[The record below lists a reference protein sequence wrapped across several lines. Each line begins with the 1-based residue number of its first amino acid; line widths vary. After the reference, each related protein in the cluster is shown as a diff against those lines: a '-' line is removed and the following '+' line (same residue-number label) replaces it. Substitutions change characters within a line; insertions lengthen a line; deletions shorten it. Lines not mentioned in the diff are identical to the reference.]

1 MFTIYAVDGR
11 ANGCKGAFQYNLSD
25 DIDISKLKTWKKIL
39 KLLVGAIVQLND
51 NLDVEDKLCNCSEGT
66 VKYVRICT
74 STNSAK
80 DGGTIYTQFDNEK
93 SGNKRKVK
101 FSS

>member
-1 MFTIYAVDGR
+1 MHLT
-11 ANGCKGAFQYNLSD
+11 
-25 DIDISKLKTWKKIL
+25 
-39 KLLVGAIVQLND
+39 D

-80 DGGTIYTQFDNEK
+80 DGGTIYAQYANEK

-101 FSS
+101 LSS

>member
-1 MFTIYAVDGR
+1 M
-11 ANGCKGAFQYNLSD
+11 
-25 DIDISKLKTWKKIL
+25 KKIL
-39 KLLVGAIVQLND
+39 KLWVGARVQLTD

-66 VKYVRICT
+66 VKYVRIST

-80 DGGTIYTQFDNEK
+80 DGGTIYAQFDNEK

-101 FSS
+101 FSFLRVAKLCNNTSKGKEIFIFTTWGK